1 MAKKKELKPEK
12 EMPVE
17 KEPVIKE
24 EPIEVEQKSVYRR
37 KRGGGKGFLGP
48 FILLSIGIIFLFNN
62 FGVLPWSVWDTIWKF
77 WPVLLIISA
86 LEMIFGFSS
95 WTRWLMI
102 FFVPAIIIFILV
114 TIFTFPFGRVNF
126 SAGRGAK
133 ISIGDEELSFSAPE
147 KMEKTIVLSR
157 DDYPEIEKREIAVE
171 SGVAKLNL
179 SAKEEAALVEVKT
192 EYFDGFGSPMVE
204 TDFQN
209 GLLKV
214 NLKNEFTS
222 KRIFFNSFREI
233 SQEVAFGHFDLP
245 SSFDLDVGA
254 GKLEADFGQ
263 ALVGRLGLNVGAGA
277 ADLVFT
283 GKSIPSSGVSLE
295 VGVGSAKLILP
306 KEVGLKI
313 NYNIGIGNLKIA
325 GENGFRGEGIYLSEG
340 FDSKEVKLEIGAKVG
355 VGSLTI
361 DFE

>member
-179 SAKEEAALVEVKT
+179 SAKEEADLVEVKT

-245 SSFDLDVGA
+245 SSFDLD
-254 GKLEADFGQ
+254 
-263 ALVGRLGLNVGAGA
+263 VGAGA